1 MGSSRYGAK
10 NFDSQII
17 FTFNYKIMKILG
29 ISAFFHDSSA
39 TLIVDGKIIAAVQE
53 ERFSRIKNDASFP
66 EKSIAF
72 CFNEAGM
79 EAIDLDAI
87 VFYEKPFLK
96 FERIVDELINQAPFG
111 LISFAKNMPIWVK
124 QKLFMKRKIK
134 EKMNTLFGEIN
145 WNKTELLFSKHH
157 LSHAAS
163 SFFVSPFKDAAI
175 LTIDGVGE
183 IASATISK
191 GSDSKIETLKELNF
205 PNSVGLFYSAFTA
218 FLGFEVNNGEYKVMG
233 LAPYAFQKEKEVQN
247 IIDKL
252 KKNVITIHETG
263 AIHLNPNYFQ
273 FNHSSSM
280 LKTIKVEELLSIK
293 AVTNTNQ
300 LSSSHVCLAQ
310 AIQLITEEVL
320 LKMVQYTKQLFPSD
334 NLCLAGGLALNCVA
348 NGKIKESAI
357 FKNVYIQ
364 PAAGDAGGSLGAAI
378 ACYYMHFKKERKD
391 FNEIMQ
397 NALLGPSYSEK
408 EIIKAL
414 NAEKVSF
421 NEVTQDIKIKM
432 AIDFLLEGKSI
443 GWFQGKMEFGPRAL
457 GNRSILANPLLSK
470 TQSDLNLKVKKR
482 ESFRPFAPILLNEEF
497 EKYFG
502 QNYSSPY
509 MLFAHKLKKE
519 YRQEYQLTDNL
530 IESINQNRSPFPSVS
545 HVDYSSRIQ
554 TVDEQSN
561 PTVYKLLK
569 AFKEK
574 TGFGVLVNTSFNVK
588 DEPIV
593 CSPSDAI
600 RCFLQTDIDVL
611 IIDNFIVE
619 KRQL

>member
-1 MGSSRYGAK
+1 
-10 NFDSQII
+10 
-17 FTFNYKIMKILG
+17 MKILG
-29 ISAFFHDSSA
+29 ISAFFHDASA
-39 TLIVDGKIIAAVQE
+39 TLIVDGAIIAAVQE
-53 ERFSRIKNDASFP
+53 ERFSRKKNDANFP

-72 CFNEAGM
+72 CLSVAG
-79 EAIDLDAI
+79 IDASELNAI

-96 FERIVDELINQAPFG
+96 FERIVDELTNQAPFG

-124 QKLFMKRKIK
+124 QKLFMKREIK
-134 EKMNTLFGEIN
+134 EKMNTLFGEMD
-145 WNKTELLFSKHH
+145 WKKTEILFSKHH

-163 SFFVSPFKDAAI
+163 AFFVSPFKDAAI
-175 LTIDGVGE
+175 LTVDGVGE
-183 IASATISK
+183 IASATISR
-191 GSDSKIETLKELNF
+191 GFDSKIETLKELNF
-205 PNSVGLFYSAFTA
+205 PNSVGLFYSAFTS

-233 LAPYAFQKEKEVQN
+233 LAPYAFQKEKEVKT
-247 IIDKL
+247 IVERL

-263 AIHLNPNYFQ
+263 AIHLNPDYFQ

-280 LKTIKVEELLSIK
+280 LKTKKVEELLSIQ
-293 AVTNTNQ
+293 AVIDTNR

-320 LKMVQYTKQLFPSD
+320 LKMVKYTKQLIPSD

-378 ACYYMHFKKERKD
+378 ASYYMYFNNIRTVSKD
-391 FNEIMQ
+391 TMQ
-397 NALLGPSYSEK
+397 NALLGPSFSEK
-408 EIIKAL
+408 EILKVL
-414 NAEKVSF
+414 SAEKIPF
-421 NEVTQDIKIKM
+421 ENVTSNQLINR
-432 AIDFLLEGKSI
+432 AVEFLIQGKSI
-443 GWFQGKMEFGPRAL
+443 GWFQGRMEFGPRAL
-457 GNRSILANPLLSK
+457 GNRSIIANPLLAK
-470 TQSDLNLKVKKR
+470 TQSELNIKVKKR
-482 ESFRPFAPILLNEEF
+482 ESFRPFAPILLEEEF

-502 QNYSSPY
+502 QDYSSPY

-519 YRQEYQLTDNL
+519 YHLEFQLTDNL
-530 IESINQNRSPFPSVS
+530 IESINQSRSLFPSVT

-561 PTVYKLLK
+561 PLVFELLK
-569 AFKEK
+569 AFKIK

-600 RCFLQTDIDVL
+600 DCFLKTDIDVL

-619 KRQL
+619 KTQL